1 MFELIKPDIYVD
13 FMKYRRHFLVFS
25 TVLLIISAL
34 TIGFKGMN
42 FGIDFAGG
50 ALIQVKF
57 DRNIKT
63 DDLRKALKPIGL
75 DSATLQS
82 IGNAEDNEYLIKTKV
97 SDKQMQ
103 SLAKQVESDLN
114 QKFGHVEI
122 RRVEMVGGAVS
133 EDLQNKGWISLIFV
147 CIAIMI
153 YVWIR
158 FDFSFGVGALA
169 SLFHDLIIV
178 TGILAITGREIEMPV
193 LAALLTLLGYSI
205 NDTIVVYDRARENMR
220 AGSDL
225 ALPELLSS
233 SISQTLSR
241 TMLTSGLTLLAMIAL
256 FFLGGEV
263 LHNFAFTM
271 VVGIIFGTYSSIFI
285 ACPIMLMVE
294 GKSKKKA

>member
-1 MFELIKPDIYVD
+1 MLELIKPDIYVD

-25 TVLLIISAL
+25 TVLLVVSAL
-34 TIGFKGMN
+34 AIGFKGLN

-57 DRNIKT
+57 DQDVKT

-75 DSATLQS
+75 ERATLQS
-82 IGNAEDNEYLIKTKV
+82 IGNSSDNEYLIRTMA
-97 SDKQMQ
+97 SDQQMQ
-103 SLAKQVESDLN
+103 TLAKQVEAGLH
-114 QKFGHVEI
+114 QKFGQVEI
-122 RRVEMVGGAVS
+122 RRVEMVGAAVS
-133 EDLQNKGWISLIFV
+133 QDLQQKGWISLVFV

-169 SLFHDLIIV
+169 SLFHDLVIV
-178 TGILAITGREIEMPV
+178 TGILALTGREIEMPV

-205 NDTIVVYDRARENMR
+205 NDTIVVYDRVRENLRKGM
-220 AGSDL
+220 DL
-225 ALPELLSS
+225 PLPELLST

-241 TMLTSGLTLLAMIAL
+241 TMLTSGLTLVAMIAL

-271 VVGIIFGTYSSIFI
+271 MVGIIFGTYSSIFI
-285 ACPIMLMVE
+285 ACPIMLLIE
-294 GKSKKKA
+294 RKPKKV